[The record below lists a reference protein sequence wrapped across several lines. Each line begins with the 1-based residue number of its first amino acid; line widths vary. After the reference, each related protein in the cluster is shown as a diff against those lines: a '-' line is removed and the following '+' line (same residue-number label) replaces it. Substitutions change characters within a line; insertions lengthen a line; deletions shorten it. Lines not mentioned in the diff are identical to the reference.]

1 MQCERSLV
9 ASWGVVGNKGK
20 AMHSCLPPLRRP
32 LSCAGRH
39 PDLRAHS
46 LFLLERSDSKAQPVD
61 SATDEASEYVI
72 GPGDVLRVF
81 VWENPDLSVTVP
93 VRPDGRISVPL
104 LQDVVAAQKTPPQV
118 AQEIKTGLSEFIKQ
132 PEVTVIVT
140 EFVGPYSEQV
150 RVVGEA
156 VKPQA
161 IPYRARMSV
170 LDVMIAAGGLTQFA
184 AGNRALIVR
193 RVGNH
198 TEQLPVKLD
207 SLLKD
212 GDISANVQMR
222 PGDILVIPQSWF

>member
-1 MQCERSLV
+1 M
-9 ASWGVVGNKGK
+9 GK
-20 AMHSCLPPLRRP
+20 VMHPRLRH
-32 LSCAGRH
+32 CAGRWCALAAILICA
-39 PDLRAHS
+39 P
-46 LFLLERSDSKAQPVD
+46 LLISCSTRPPPKTQTAD
-61 SATDEASEYVI
+61 SATDETSEYVI

-104 LQDVVAAQKTPPQV
+104 LQDVEAAQKTPPQV

-140 EFVGPYSEQV
+140 EFVGPYSQQV
-150 RVVGEA
+150 RVVAEA

-161 IPYRARMSV
+161 IPYRVRMSV

>member
-1 MQCERSLV
+1 MLQRRQNTCVDRLAAVVFVLLWLPFLV
-9 ASWGVVGNKGK
+9 CCSG
-20 AMHSCLPPLRRP
+20 PPRQPRQI
-32 LSCAGRH
+32 
-39 PDLRAHS
+39 
-46 LFLLERSDSKAQPVD
+46 SDGATE
-61 SATDEASEYVI
+61 SAAEYVI
-72 GPGDVLRVF
+72 GPGDVLRIF
-81 VWENPDLSVTVP
+81 VWQNPDLSVTVP

-104 LQDVVAAQKTPPQV
+104 LQDVEAAQKTPPQL
-118 AQEIKTGLSEFIKQ
+118 AQDIKKGLSQFIKE

-156 VKPQA
+156 VKPQS

-184 AGNRALIVR
+184 AGNRAVIVR
-193 RVGNH
+193 RVDSH
-198 TEQLPVKLD
+198 TEEIPVNLD

>member
-1 MQCERSLV
+1 MGEAV
-9 ASWGVVGNKGK
+9 
-20 AMHSCLPPLRRP
+20 HS
-32 LSCAGRH
+32 SHHHWAGRCGALAAILVCAPLLISCSH
-39 PDLRAHS
+39 PPPTQTADIA
-46 LFLLERSDSKAQPVD
+46 P
-61 SATDEASEYVI
+61 DETSQYVI

-104 LQDVVAAQKTPPQV
+104 LQDVEAAQKTPPQV

-150 RVVGEA
+150 
-156 VKPQA
+156 
-161 IPYRARMSV
+161 IPYRVRMSV

-193 RVGNH
+193 RVDNH

>member
-1 MQCERSLV
+1 
-9 ASWGVVGNKGK
+9 
-20 AMHSCLPPLRRP
+20 
-32 LSCAGRH
+32 
-39 PDLRAHS
+39 
-46 LFLLERSDSKAQPVD
+46 
-61 SATDEASEYVI
+61 
-72 GPGDVLRVF
+72 
-81 VWENPDLSVTVP
+81 
-93 VRPDGRISVPL
+93 
-104 LQDVVAAQKTPPQV
+104 V

-156 VKPQA
+156 IKPQA

>member
-1 MQCERSLV
+1 MRTSLV
-9 ASWGVVGNKGK
+9 KRAGRKQMLAVPLC
-20 AMHSCLPPLRRP
+20 CLPLL
-32 LSCAGRH
+32 LSCSSSPRPPVTVSDNSA
-39 PDLRAHS
+39 PDRIN
-46 LFLLERSDSKAQPVD
+46 
-61 SATDEASEYVI
+61 EYVI
-72 GPGDVLRVF
+72 EPGDVLRIF
-81 VWENPDLSVTVP
+81 VWQNPDLTVTVP

-104 LQDVVAAQKTPPQV
+104 LQDVEAAQKTPPQL
-118 AQEIKTGLSEFIKQ
+118 AEDIKKGLSVFIKE

-184 AGNRALIVR
+184 AGNRAVIVR
-193 RVGNH
+193 RVDNH
-198 TEQLPVKLD
+198 TEQLPVNLD